1 MVPTVDT
8 HLREGQSLSIVRTCA
23 FVSSKETAAG
33 QLLPCRSLFILV
45 APACMRRDEWLKR

>member
-8 HLREGQSLSIVRTCA
+8 HLREGQSLSIVRTGA

-33 QLLPCRSLFILV
+33 QPLPCRSLFILV